1 MIYDM
6 INRIF
11 SMIPRALG
19 YPWEGG
25 VAPDQRP
32 LRLLDALGRDLMIP
46 AIFLSS
52 RKAVLLYLHMAQALT
67 SLQIFHDTLELVHR
81 DLPGHRKIL
90 LEEYSIADEDA
101 GGEVINT
108 TLDAEWSKAVQ
119 AGKTVSINMIFQTLL
134 HSEDAETCPRCKAPA
149 RGPTLEAKRR
159 RWSVISK

>member
-52 RKAVLLYLHMAQALT
+52 RKAVLIPAYGASA
-67 SLQIFHDTLELVHR
+67 
-81 DLPGHRKIL
+81 DLAP
-90 LEEYSIADEDA
+90 D
-101 GGEVINT
+101 
-108 TLDAEWSKAVQ
+108 
-119 AGKTVSINMIFQTLL
+119 F
-134 HSEDAETCPRCKAPA
+134 PRHA
-149 RGPTLEAKRR
+149 
-159 RWSVISK
+159 